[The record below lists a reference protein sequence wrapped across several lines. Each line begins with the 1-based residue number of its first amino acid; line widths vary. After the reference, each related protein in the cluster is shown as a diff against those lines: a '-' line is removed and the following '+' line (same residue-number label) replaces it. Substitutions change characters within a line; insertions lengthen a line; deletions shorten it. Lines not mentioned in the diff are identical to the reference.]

1 MSFVPQQYLYA
12 VFFVDAICDRSLKLS
27 MIMYITAAAFCSADP
42 FSGAEENEEIMR
54 VVFHW

>member
-1 MSFVPQQYLYA
+1 MRFMPQQYLYA
-12 VFFVDAICDRSLKLS
+12 GFFVDAMYDRSLKLS
-27 MIMYITAAAFCSADP
+27 MIMYITAAAFCSTDP